1 MSRTTAEKKNSVVN
15 IFHGSAKLL
24 IPRGHEMGL
33 GEELWAISGKN
44 IEKAKA
50 DLKVLASVVVDP
62 VGTAGAAKGIA

>member
-1 MSRTTAEKKNSVVN
+1 
-15 IFHGSAKLL
+15 
-24 IPRGHEMGL
+24 MGL